1 MIYAVKNEGETNE
14 KMILRYKKMF
24 FQSRI
29 ANKIRNER
37 YATRKPNQRKIRE
50 AAIIREKYRE
60 LNSKVYF

>member
-1 MIYAVKNEGETNE
+1 MIYAVKHEGETNE
-14 KMILRYKKMF
+14 KMILRYKKLF

-37 YATRKPNQRKIRE
+37 YANKPLTKKKIRE
-50 AAIIREKYRE
+50 SAIIRAKYRE